1 MRRHLLLRSGGRV
14 GRAAGE
20 HLVRHQP
27 QGVEISPVIDARIG
41 SHLLRRHVGRRA
53 ERHAGAGQPLS
64 AGGVAHRLGDA
75 EIHHQRVAVGEEDV
89 LRLDVSVHHPGL
101 VSLGQ
106 RVGDLPGQPDDLG
119 HRQRSGPGEP
129 LAERLALHERHHVVV
144 EHLRAGPVGDDA
156 RVQQA
161 DDVRMLQLRGDPD
174 LLEEALGTE
183 GSPQLRPQHL
193 DRDFA
198 IVLKVLRQIHR
209 GHAALAQLA
218 LDQVAVAQSVG
229 EARVDCGHNTACR
242 G

>member
-1 MRRHLLLRSGGRV
+1 M
-14 GRAAGE
+14 
-20 HLVRHQP
+20 
-27 QGVEISPVIDARIG
+27 IDARIG
-41 SHLLRRHVGRRA
+41 GHLLGRHVGRRA

-89 LRLDVSVHHPGL
+89 LRLDVAVHHPGL
-101 VSLGQ
+101 VSLGE

-119 HRQRSGPGEP
+119 HRQRSGPGQP
-129 LAERLALHERHHVVV
+129 LAERLALHERHHVVG

-161 DDVRMLQLRGDPD
+161 DDVRMLQLRGDAD

-183 GSPQLRPQHL
+183 GSTQLRPQDL

-198 IVLKVLRQIHR
+198 IVLEVLGQVDR
-209 GHAALAQLA
+209 GHPARAKLA
-218 LDQVAVAQSVG
+218 LEAVAVG
-229 EARVDCGHNTACR
+229 EGGRQMSEVLGQDCSRIRLGSPPPTRHPPARCSAPGR
-242 G
+242 P